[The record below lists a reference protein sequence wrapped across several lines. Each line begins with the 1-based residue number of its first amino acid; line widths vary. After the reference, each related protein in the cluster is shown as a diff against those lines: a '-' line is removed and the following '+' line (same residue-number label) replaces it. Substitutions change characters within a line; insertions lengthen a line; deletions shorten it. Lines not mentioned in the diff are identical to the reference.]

1 MEVFSALKIY
11 DCYFINEPAFSYLT
25 VESHLS
31 LSSKTSLGL
40 DNPILWNWI
49 ELIEFSRNV
58 RMLHRVCE
66 RLILHVVTVEAGHPS
81 SLACTAIGSAHTIAV
96 AIFQVFLQKQTAL
109 RGRTLATNHDTESVR
124 RTASISAGDAVCLS
138 RLQLLLL
145 PHRQQQM

>member
-1 MEVFSALKIY
+1 MSFYQCQYIS
-11 DCYFINEPAFSYLT
+11 EPAFSYLT

-31 LSSKTSLGL
+31 LSSETSLGT
-40 DNPILWNWI
+40 DNPILWDWI
-49 ELIEFSRNV
+49 ELIEFSGNV

-81 SLACTAIGSAHTIAV
+81 SFGGTAIGSAHTFAM
-96 AIFQVFLQKQTAL
+96 AIFQAFLQKQTAL
-109 RGRTLATNHDTESVR
+109 RGRALATNHDTESVR
-124 RTASISAGDAVCLS
+124 RTASISAGGRSDKR